1 MKVGILTHARSR
13 PRSIVIVVMLCTIAA
28 RAQAADTNEIQI
40 GETVLTCTTHAVG
53 SDIAARMF
61 HRAELLADGRVLVT
75 GGIGVNPLPPA
86 LFSIDALSVYDA
98 SRRTFSVLNGPNGQ
112 PLKLLQGRAHHT
124 QTQLNDGRILIT
136 GGRTGAWER
145 YDGRDSD
152 TVELIN
158 IGSGLVSAGSPMNEK
173 RIYHSATKLADGRVL
188 VAGGQTWQVFDPISD
203 SWSAPIKLK
212 RRRWRHVALLVDASH
227 VLLVGGLGSGGNT
240 LEMIDIDAGTSSLFK
255 SRFREHINDHGAA
268 LLPDGRV
275 LIIGGQKNFQ
285 LETLNDCYLFDI
297 ERDDIL
303 RIDGPATTPGG
314 ISDFQLI
321 QTNEHVVILGGE
333 AEKGRHDTEL
343 DLVATFSYEHLEWS
357 SCAKLSRPRDD
368 AAAVKLPDGSI
379 LIVGGA
385 ASAFKKPIP
394 TASAEVIRTK
404 SKLLG
409 DINQDGHVDDADV
422 KALNALIDAPGR
434 STDALDTLADV
445 TRDGKVDGRDQ
456 RMLANAVK
464 AKQANA
470 GINEQ

>member
-1 MKVGILTHARSR
+1 MKVGILTHGRLR
-13 PRSIVIVVMLCTIAA
+13 PRSIAVVVMLCTIAA
-28 RAQAADTNEIQI
+28 RVQATDTSEFRI
-40 GETVLTCTTHAVG
+40 GETVLTCSTHAVG

-86 LFSIDALSVYDA
+86 LFSIDAISIYDV
-98 SRRTFSVLNGPNGQ
+98 SQRTFSVLKGPNGQ
-112 PLKLLQGRAHHT
+112 LLKLLQGRAHHT
-124 QTQLNDGRILIT
+124 QTQLMDGRILIT

-152 TVELIN
+152 TVEIIN
-158 IGSGLVSAGSPMNEK
+158 IGSGLISAGPSMNEK
-173 RIYHSATKLADGRVL
+173 RIYHSATELADGRVL
-188 VAGGQTWQVFDPISD
+188 VAGGQTWQVFDPVTD
-203 SWSAPIKLK
+203 SWSAPVKLK
-212 RRRWRHVALLVDASH
+212 RRRWRHVALLVDAAH

-240 LEMIDIDAGTSSLFK
+240 LEMIDIDAGTSSLFN

-275 LIIGGQKNFQ
+275 LIVGGQKNFQ

-297 ERDDIL
+297 ERDDIF

-321 QTNEHVVILGGE
+321 QTNDHVVILGGE

-343 DLVATFSYEHLEWS
+343 DLVATFSNQQLEWS

-379 LIVGGA
+379 LMVGGA
-385 ASAFKKPIP
+385 ASAFEKPIP
-394 TASAEVIRTK
+394 TASAEVIRTEQ
-404 SKLLG
+404 KLLG
-409 DINQDGHVDDADV
+409 DVNQDGYVNDADA
-422 KALNALIDAPGR
+422 KALRALIAAPGR
-434 STDALDTLADV
+434 PTDALHTLADV
-445 TRDGKVDGRDQ
+445 NRDGKVNGSDQ
-456 RMLANAVK
+456 RMLASAIE

-470 GINEQ
+470 GIDKP